1 MADFAISSDSDGGEP
16 KPAPTKLY
24 KRKKASK
31 RFFPHKNQAPCHP
44 PDDGLVLS
52 IFEEANAVSL
62 WPQFHS
68 IEPLRNEPEG
78 TSWLEMKVKSPWIES
93 LVRLKRP
100 DLKQQQYTALDGNK
114 KRKMGGGRTRLVA
127 YAAGRELKEMLSDA
141 MRVARLRHPEGSSG
155 PYEEPVPRLGDES
168 EPEEVV
174 QTATFKKRPM
184 ITVCIHG
191 HKIVMLNVLTP
202 MYLRADIQT
211 QQFLS
216 EIFLTV
222 VNNGIQ
228 KMSKTE
234 KGPPLVKQTLAKFQF
249 AAGPCP
255 GIQGKIHWETQ
266 EHSWRLEFGNN
277 QKQRAQPAGLQVDS
291 TLVGAAYAAAKVRT
305 YEHAKSKWNELDTSK
320 RARIPLSG
328 ETQVKE
334 EEDDLEEEEDDLETG
349 AQPMNL
355 RWSRDDSF

>member
-1 MADFAISSDSDGGEP
+1 
-16 KPAPTKLY
+16 
-24 KRKKASK
+24 
-31 RFFPHKNQAPCHP
+31 
-44 PDDGLVLS
+44 
-52 IFEEANAVSL
+52 
-62 WPQFHS
+62 
-68 IEPLRNEPEG
+68 
-78 TSWLEMKVKSPWIES
+78 
-93 LVRLKRP
+93 
-100 DLKQQQYTALDGNK
+100 
-114 KRKMGGGRTRLVA
+114 
-127 YAAGRELKEMLSDA
+127 MLSDA
-141 MRVARLRHPEGSSG
+141 IRAARLRHPEGNSG
-155 PYEEPVPRLGDES
+155 PYEDPVQRVGDES

-174 QTATFKKRPM
+174 HTATFKKRPM

-234 KGPPLVKQTLAKFQF
+234 KKPTSAKPTLAKFQF

-349 AQPMNL
+349 AQPMSL
-355 RWSRDDSF
+355 RWSKDDCF